1 LSEIS
6 SAAEAVL
13 VIPGDSD
20 SSRHV
25 MKRIA
30 PEESSWDEEEES
42 QTKRY
47 TAHRQ
52 GVRILSSCDKEIGD
66 N

>member
-20 SSRHV
+20 SSRYV

-42 QTKRY
+42 QTK
-47 TAHRQ
+47 
-52 GVRILSSCDKEIGD
+52 
-66 N
+66 